1 MLLFDIVVIRNGTNN
16 HCTGTG
22 YGSHQKWTS
31 NHLQV
36 LDMVVIRHGSTTTV
50 QVLDT
55 VVIRHGSTTTV
66 QVLDT
71 VVIRHGSTTTV
82 QVLDMV
88 VIRSGTNNHCTGIGY
103 GSHQKWDEQPLCRY
117 WQAQGFFVSVLCLV
131 SVCVSLLLLPFHAF
145 GPNGALDSHCVPA
158 VIFVLDSSN
167 RERVT
172 EAQNELVKLVQ
183 EKELK
188 EASLLIFANKQVQ

>member
-1 MLLFDIVVIRNGTNN
+1 MVVVRSGINN
-16 HCTGTG
+16 HCACTG
-22 YGSHQKWTS
+22 
-31 NHLQV
+31 
-36 LDMVVIRHGSTTTV
+36 HGS
-50 QVLDT
+50 
-55 VVIRHGSTTTV
+55 R
-66 QVLDT
+66 
-71 VVIRHGSTTTV
+71 
-82 QVLDMV
+82 
-88 VIRSGTNNHCTGIGY
+88 
-103 GSHQKWDEQPLCRY
+103 QKWDQQPLYWY
-117 WQAQGFFVSVLCLV
+117 WQAQGFFVSVLCLA

-145 GPNGALDSHCVPA
+145 WPNGALDSHCVSA

>member
-1 MLLFDIVVIRNGTNN
+1 MGP
-16 HCTGTG
+16 
-22 YGSHQKWTS
+22 
-31 NHLQV
+31 
-36 LDMVVIRHGSTTTV
+36 
-50 QVLDT
+50 
-55 VVIRHGSTTTV
+55 
-66 QVLDT
+66 
-71 VVIRHGSTTTV
+71 TTV

-88 VIRSGTNNHCTGIGY
+88 VVRSGINNHCACTGH
-103 GSHQKWDEQPLCRY
+103 GSRQKWDQQPLYRY
-117 WQAQGFFVSVLCLV
+117 WQAQGFFVSVLCLA

-145 GPNGALDSHCVPA
+145 GPNGALDSHCVSA